1 MQALL
6 KNFAVKHFCHELS
19 QQLIRLNRNQRRRG
33 VMVRKG
39 FLYGTF
45 VLVSAG
51 FITKIL
57 GFIYRI
63 ALSRIIGDE
72 GMGLFQM
79 AFPIL
84 SFTIVITTAGLP
96 VAISKLVSEAEAKQ
110 QEGRIRSIL
119 IISIFIV
126 IITSTIVTGGVLI
139 AAPWIARML
148 LTDERAIYTLLGI
161 APIIPII
168 AVSSIFRG
176 YFQGRQNM
184 SPYAISTIVEQFVR
198 IFTVLLIAGYLLKFG
213 VEYAAAGAMLGMV
226 VGEFAGMMF
235 LIRSFKKDPTRPKL
249 DKTFLKPGWKPFRQT
264 FRDLF
269 RLAAPVT
276 ASRMIGSFS
285 YAIEPIVVAQSL
297 AMAGFATTT
306 ATALYGQLEGMA
318 VPLTFFPAFITYALS
333 VSLVPAVSEAAAKK
347 NDRLI
352 EHRLQQAIRLS
363 FIVTAPCALILYLLA
378 EPLSILLYRQPDV
391 ARLIRIMAPFTMI
404 HALQGPFASVLQGLD
419 KAQAP
424 MRNSIIGA
432 VFKTIL
438 ILMLASRPELGID
451 GVALAINCGILI
463 VTTLHF
469 IDIVKLVPF
478 HLKIKEWG
486 KLALTIFIAA
496 VVFRFSNF
504 SGSDS
509 MLIQTVI
516 QAGVTLLSYG
526 ICLILFS
533 LIQKNDVLRI
543 PLIGKWVARILPK

>member
-1 MQALL
+1 M
-6 KNFAVKHFCHELS
+6 
-19 QQLIRLNRNQRRRG
+19 
-33 VMVRKG
+33 
-39 FLYGTF
+39 
-45 VLVSAG
+45 
-51 FITKIL
+51 
-57 GFIYRI
+57 
-63 ALSRIIGDE
+63 
-72 GMGLFQM
+72 
-79 AFPIL
+79 
-84 SFTIVITTAGLP
+84 
-96 VAISKLVSEAEAKQ
+96 
-110 QEGRIRSIL
+110 
-119 IISIFIV
+119 
-126 IITSTIVTGGVLI
+126 
-139 AAPWIARML
+139 
-148 LTDERAIYTLLGI
+148 
-161 APIIPII
+161 
-168 AVSSIFRG
+168 
-176 YFQGRQNM
+176 
-184 SPYAISTIVEQFVR
+184 
-198 IFTVLLIAGYLLKFG
+198 
-213 VEYAAAGAMLGMV
+213 
-226 VGEFAGMMF
+226 
-235 LIRSFKKDPTRPKL
+235 
-249 DKTFLKPGWKPFRQT
+249 
-264 FRDLF
+264 
-269 RLAAPVT
+269 
-276 ASRMIGSFS
+276 
-285 YAIEPIVVAQSL
+285 
-297 AMAGFATTT
+297 
-306 ATALYGQLEGMA
+306 
-318 VPLTFFPAFITYALS
+318 
-333 VSLVPAVSEAAAKK
+333 
-347 NDRLI
+347 
-352 EHRLQQAIRLS
+352 QQAIRLS